1 MTRALLVHP
10 GPEFSVADV
19 HNGWVKGLTQLG
31 VQVQEFNLNER
42 LNFYSN
48 AYLRTDAGDYVKA
61 FEGGASVEVAAQ
73 HLRSACYDWWPDVVI
88 ITSGFYIPEFVLEV
102 IRARNHKLVALFT
115 ESPYED
121 DRQLSQAAAYDLV
134 LLNDPTNVEKF
145 TAVTDAL
152 YVPHAYDPQVHY
164 CDGSPRD
171 LDAVFVGT
179 GFPSRAEY
187 LKQVDWAGI
196 DLTLAGNWQ
205 ATGPE
210 LEQFVGHDLSEC
222 LLNADTADLYRR
234 AVTSFNLYRTESN
247 RPELSDGW
255 AMGPREVELASCGVW
270 FARQSRPESDLLFPM
285 LPTFDSPSELGEM
298 IRWALANPEK
308 RKAATDDARE
318 AVADRTFMANAALLM
333 QRLGI

>member
-1 MTRALLVHP
+1 VTRALLVHP

-19 HNGWVKGLTQLG
+19 HNGWVKGLTALG
-31 VQVQEFNLNER
+31 VQVREFNLNER

-48 AYLRTDAGDYVKA
+48 AYLLTTEGKYVRA
-61 FEGGASVEVAAQ
+61 LDGPASVEVAAQ

-88 ITSGFYIPEFVLEV
+88 VTSGFYIPEFVLEV
-102 IRARNHKLVALFT
+102 MRARNHRLVALFT

-121 DRQLSQAAAYDLV
+121 DRQLSQAASYDLV
-134 LLNDPTNVEKF
+134 LLNDPTNLEKF
-145 TAVTDAL
+145 QAVTDAL
-152 YVPHAYDPQVHY
+152 YVPHAYDPEVHY

-179 GFPSRAEY
+179 GFPSRADY
-187 LKQVDWAGI
+187 LRRVDWSDV

-205 ATGPE
+205 NTGPE
-210 LEQFVGHDLSEC
+210 LERFVGHDLSEC

-255 AMGPREVELASCGVW
+255 AMGPREVELAACGVW
-270 FARQSRPESDLLFPM
+270 FARQSRPESDDVFPM
-285 LPTFDSPSELGEM
+285 LPTFDSPEELGEM
-298 IRWALANPEK
+298 LRWALAHPAE
-308 RKAATDDARE
+308 RDTATLAARE
-318 AVADRTFMANAALLM
+318 AIADRSFVANAKTLLK
-333 QRLGI
+333 RLGI